1 MSNEK
6 RVIIQAMEMSL
17 TGKIEA
23 VLFWKAEPVT
33 VDFLAKSLSATKD
46 EIENGLKELEAALI
60 NRGLCLVRKDAEVT
74 LGTAPVLANIFE
86 SLTKE
91 ELSSELSKASLETLT
106 IVLYRAPVGRAEIDY
121 IRGVNSSFT
130 LRHLQIRGLVER
142 ITNPNDSRSFLYQ
155 PTFELLSHLGIKQ
168 ISELP
173 EFDTLQGKLED
184 FLAKKENPEN
194 ENANNI

>member
-1 MSNEK
+1 MG
-6 RVIIQAMEMSL
+6 MSL
-17 TGKIEA
+17 AGKIEA
-23 VLFWKAEPVT
+23 ILFWKAESVT
-33 VDFLAKSLSATKD
+33 VDFLAKSLGVNKN
-46 EIENGLKELEAALI
+46 EVEGGLKELKNSLTD
-60 NRGLCLVRKDAEVT
+60 RGLCLVHKESEVA
-74 LGTAPVLANIFE
+74 LGTHPSLANIFE
-86 SLTKE
+86 NLTKE

-142 ITNPNDSRSFLYQ
+142 IPNPNDSRSFLYQ

-173 EFDTLQGKLED
+173 EFDSLQGKLED
-184 FLAKKENPEN
+184 FLKQKDKN
-194 ENANNI
+194 EEQTVNN